1 MTRSAATFSYDS
13 SRLPFRDRREAG
25 RFLADR
31 LRKYAGRPDAVVAA
45 IPRGGVAVGAEIAAA
60 LDLPLT
66 VFLVRKLACPGQEE
80 LALGA
85 ITSGGMKILNRD
97 VVTIVGVRPEV
108 IDSIAAREMQELA
121 RREQL
126 YSRGQSRPNFRDKT
140 VILVDDG
147 VATGASVRLAIQSL
161 REQGVRAVVLAVPVG
176 PASTVAELRTLFD
189 EVACLAEPRVFS
201 AVGQWYDDFRP
212 VSDMAACRLLDLRN
226 EALRNEA
233 TSHEHASRLE
243 TA

>member
-1 MTRSAATFSYDS
+1 MTRSAATFSYGS
-13 SRLPFRDRREAG
+13 PRLPFRDRREAG
-25 RFLADR
+25 RFLAEP
-31 LRKYAGRPDAVVAA
+31 LKKYAGRPDAIVAA

-66 VFLVRKLACPGQEE
+66 VFLVRKLGCPGQEE

-97 VVTIVGVRPEV
+97 VVDIVGVKPEV

-126 YSRGQSRPNFRDKT
+126 YSRGHSRTNFHDKT
-140 VILVDDG
+140 VLLVDDG

-161 REQGVRAVVLAVPVG
+161 REQGARAVMLAIPVG
-176 PASTVAELRTLFD
+176 PAATVAELRKVCD
-189 EVACLAEPRVFS
+189 EVVCLAEPKQFS
-201 AVGQWYDDFRP
+201 AVGEWYDDFRP
-212 VSDMAACRLLDLRN
+212 VSDADACRLLDIC
-226 EALRNEA
+226 
-233 TSHEHASRLE
+233 HEHAARVES
-243 TA
+243 A